1 MILNH
6 LAEELQKHHH
16 TATPYAEPF
25 FFFFLIYVFTTVIY
39 SDASVLF
46 SLKRAD
52 IVLKSLQTS
61 C

>member
-6 LAEELQKHHH
+6 SAEELQKHHH

-25 FFFFLIYVFTTVIY
+25 FFFLIEVFTAVIY

-52 IVLKSLQTS
+52 IVLKYL
-61 C
+61 